1 MLPSSVPLP
10 RWTGGSSCLTWSSR
24 DCHGTMEM
32 SQKAITHAINGKSS
46 QVLVYCH
53 LLLIF
58 LFLVHT
64 EEHVLGII
72 NLPSSPDRMWVSHQH
87 CSIVQ
92 GYFLF
97 PLNRF
102 VAK

>member
-1 MLPSSVPLP
+1 
-10 RWTGGSSCLTWSSR
+10 
-24 DCHGTMEM
+24 MEM